1 MNALQK
7 LYGLFVKAA
16 NSLQSP
22 FLLAVRLY
30 WGWQFF
36 QTGWGKIHRLPQVV
50 QYFGS
55 LGIPM
60 PAFNAYFVSWLEL
73 VGGILLA
80 IGLGGRIIAL
90 PLTFDMIVAYITGDR
105 AALGAFFSDPGTF
118 YNAAPFT
125 FLFASL
131 IVLIFGSGLFS
142 VDAILAR
149 VWCKPSRLESGTP
162 PAVAGTPS
170 IARYKNVV

>member
-36 QTGWGKIHRLPQVV
+36 QTGWGKFHRLPQVV
-50 QYFGS
+50 QFFAS
-55 LGIPM
+55 LGVPM
-60 PAFNAYFVSWLEL
+60 PAFNAYFVSGLEL

-90 PLTFDMIVAYITGDR
+90 PLAFDMVIAYVTADR
-105 AALGAFFSDPGTF
+105 DALRAFFSDPGTF

-125 FLFASL
+125 FLLASL

-149 VWCKPSRLESGTP
+149 VWRKPSRSEPGIHATVTGNAS
-162 PAVAGTPS
+162 A
-170 IARYKNVV
+170 ARYKNVV